1 MGVKAFVDQ
10 LNQWGNCQKP
20 FFFLIDFEKE
30 KPIALPLDQTAA
42 HDIYLQMGDFQ
53 NYISKS
59 PAAPSRITQKKVI
72 PYEQYKG
79 AFNQVQSHLKK
90 GDTYLLNLTFPSQ
103 IDLEGNLLDVFHS
116 AQSSHKL
123 YFQGEFVCFSPERF
137 IQIENNQ
144 IATFPMKG
152 TADADTPAAAQKIL
166 ENSKELWE
174 HSTTVDLLRNDLSI
188 HAHHIEVDQ
197 FRYIDTIHTPEKKLL
212 QVSSKITGQLH
223 PNWQNSLGTLIW
235 DLLPAGSVSGAPKTK
250 TRQIIAATEKNKRGY
265 YTGVYGIYD
274 GANVY
279 SAVAIRYI
287 EKEQDTYYYR
297 SGGGITAQ
305 SNCVEEYEELIQK
318 IYVPAI

>member
-30 KPIALPLDQTAA
+30 KPMALPLDQTAA

-53 NYISKS
+53 NYSPKS

-72 PYEQYKG
+72 PYEHYKG
-79 AFNQVQSHLKK
+79 AFNQVQFHLKK

-123 YFQGEFVCFSPERF
+123 YFKGEFVCFSPERF

-166 ENSKELWE
+166 ENTKELWE

-188 HAHHIEVDQ
+188 HANHIEVEQ
-197 FRYIDTIHTPEKKLL
+197 FRYLDTIHTPDKKLL
-212 QVSSKITGQLH
+212 QVSSKITGQLDSD
-223 PNWQNSLGTLIW
+223 WQNRLGDLLW
-235 DLLPAGSVSGAPKTK
+235 KLLPAGSICGAPKTK
-250 TRQIIAATEKNKRGY
+250 TCEIIAAAENNKRGY
-265 YTGVYGIYD
+265 YTGVYGIFD
-274 GANVY
+274 GKHVY

-287 EKEQDTYYYR
+287 EQQNDLFYYR

-305 SNCVEEYEELIQK
+305 SNCSEEYEELIQK

>member
-1 MGVKAFVDQ
+1 MGIMGFEEQ
-10 LNQWGNCQKP
+10 LNEWGRMQKP

-30 KPIALPLDQTAA
+30 KPVAIALEDTAQKG
-42 HDIYLQMGDFQ
+42 IYLHMDHFHNYTPDPEARATQITHKKTLPYPQYEAAFQ
-53 NYISKS
+53 
-59 PAAPSRITQKKVI
+59 
-72 PYEQYKG
+72 
-79 AFNQVQSHLKK
+79 QVQFHLNK
-90 GDTYLLNLTFPSQ
+90 GDTYLLNLTFPSE
-103 IDLEGNLLDVFHS
+103 ISLEGTLLDVFYA
-116 AQSSHKL
+116 AQSTYKL
-123 YFQGEFVCFSPERF
+123 YYKGEFVCFSPERF
-137 IQIENNQ
+137 IQIETNQ

-152 TADADTPAAAQKIL
+152 TADANAPAAAQKIL

-188 HAHHIEVDQ
+188 HAHHIEVEQ
-197 FRYIDTIHTPEKKLL
+197 FRYLDTIHTPEKKLL

-223 PNWQNSLGTLIW
+223 PDWQNSLGTLIW

-287 EKEQDTYYYR
+287 EKEQDAYYYR

-305 SNCVEEYEELIQK
+305 SNCAEEYEELIQK
-318 IYVPAI
+318 IYVPTL